1 MKMNR
6 RERLMATL
14 RGEPV
19 DRVPVCFY
27 EINGLDQDPD
37 DPNPFNVYS
46 DPSWKPLIELAR
58 ERTDR
63 IVMRSVRF
71 RSAEGDE
78 DDADAPWVALD
89 IVPDFLPGR
98 RKEET
103 WIDEQG
109 SRFQRVTLSGNGRE
123 LTCVTRRDPDTNT
136 VWTVEHLLKDA
147 DDLAALLEFPRN
159 PPRLVPDVSPV
170 LDAERRLG
178 DAGIAMVDTYDPL
191 CVPLMLFDMS
201 QFALTAVLHKSL
213 FHRLLE
219 FCAETILARI
229 EIVSRAL
236 PGRLWRIYGPEAATP
251 PILSPSLFPEFVT
264 RYDKP
269 LVEAIQR
276 HGGYAR
282 IHAHGRVKD
291 VLDHLASM
299 GCDGLDP
306 IEPPPQGDV
315 ELAYVRRRVGR
326 QMVLF
331 GNIEASDLEN
341 LPPDRFREKVATALR
356 EGTEGDGRGFVLLP
370 SGCPYGRNISARTV
384 KNYEAMVEMVERG

>member
-1 MKMNR
+1 
-6 RERLMATL
+6 MATL

-27 EINGLDQDPD
+27 EINGLDQNPDNRDPL
-37 DPNPFNVYS
+37 NVYS
-46 DPSWKPLIELAR
+46 DPSWRPIIDLAR

-63 IVMRSVRF
+63 IVMRSIRF
-71 RSAEGDE
+71 RLGDDE
-78 DDADAPWVALD
+78 QDNGNAPWVALD
-89 IVPDFLPGR
+89 VVPDFLPGHR
-98 RKEET
+98 EEVT
-103 WIDEQG
+103 WFDENG
-109 SRFQRVTLSGNGRE
+109 SRFQRVTLSDRPRK

-136 VWTVEHLLKDA
+136 VWTVEHLLKGP
-147 DDLAALLEFPRN
+147 DDLAALLDFPRN
-159 PPRLVPDVSPV
+159 PPKLVPDVSPV

-178 DAGIAMVDTYDPL
+178 DAGIVMVDTYDPL

-201 QFALTAVLHKSL
+201 QFAMTAVLHKDL

-219 FCAETILARI
+219 LCAETLWARV
-229 EIVSRAL
+229 EAVSRAL

-251 PILSPSLFPEFVT
+251 PMLSPALFPEFVV

-269 LVEAIQR
+269 MVEAIQR

-282 IHAHGRVKD
+282 IHAHGRMKD
-291 VLDHLASM
+291 VLDYLADL

-315 ELAYVRRRVGR
+315 ELSYVRRKVGR

-331 GNIEASDLEN
+331 GNIEASDIEN
-341 LPPDRFREKVATALR
+341 LAPERFREKVATALR
-356 EGTEGDGRGFVLLP
+356 EGTEGEGRGFVLLP
-370 SGCPYGRNISARTV
+370 SGCPYGRKISAQTV
-384 KNYEAMVEMVERG
+384 TNYETMVEMAERG